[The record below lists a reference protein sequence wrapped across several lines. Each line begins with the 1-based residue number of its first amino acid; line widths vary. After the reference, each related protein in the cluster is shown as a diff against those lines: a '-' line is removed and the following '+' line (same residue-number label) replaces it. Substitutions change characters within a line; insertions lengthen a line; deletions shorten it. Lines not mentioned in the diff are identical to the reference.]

1 MSALQGNGTFLPWQK
16 FASPLIEDF
25 GLCPWLEFLNT
36 QEDAAY
42 ITAASSRPLCPD
54 LAGKRHEVRIRQ
66 ILS

>member
-1 MSALQGNGTFLPWQK
+1 MAK

-54 LAGKRHEVRIRQ
+54 LASKRHEVCIRQ